1 MMHAP
6 LPVFSGHPLGHTG
19 QTLFEMQHSMHNI
32 GQPPAP
38 LLLTNAQWEGH
49 FDYLQNKSSNGFK
62 LSRKERKQSELDA
75 ISELKGP
82 PKSTKHTT
90 AARDAA
96 IRQTW
101 SSACGDCGQVRKTP
115 SWPRSWANFS
125 LL

>member
-1 MMHAP
+1 M
-6 LPVFSGHPLGHTG
+6 
-19 QTLFEMQHSMHNI
+19 FETQHSIHII
-32 GQPPAP
+32 GQLPAP
-38 LLLTNAQWEGH
+38 LLLTKAQWEEH
-49 FDYLQNKSSNGFK
+49 FDYLQNKSVNGLK

-75 ISELKGP
+75 ISEVKSP
-82 PKSTKHTT
+82 PNSTKNTA

-101 SSACGDCGQVRKTP
+101 SSACGDCGQVRKMP